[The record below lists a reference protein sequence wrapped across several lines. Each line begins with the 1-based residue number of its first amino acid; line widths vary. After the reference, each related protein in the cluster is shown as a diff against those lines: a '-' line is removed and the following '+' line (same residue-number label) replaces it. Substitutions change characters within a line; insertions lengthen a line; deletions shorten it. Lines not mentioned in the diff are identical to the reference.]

1 MRKSYLCRSPKYHE
15 AFLYRLHLVYNSNPL
30 ADWALANTVPS
41 IHDGYVSKNGFYNWL
56 VWGEMRKW
64 VFQGLLGKRLRA
76 MIIVGGESSSPQ
88 GSNRVSPPLC
98 SDANRLAGTGVAASV
113 APLAFDA
120 NHASA

>member
-1 MRKSYLCRSPKYHE
+1 MCRSPKYHE

-76 MIIVGGESSSPQ
+76 MIIVGGKSSRPQ
-88 GSNRVSPPLC
+88 GHFRSRSHLC
-98 SDANRLAGTGVAASV
+98 ADVDRFAGTGVAAAV
-113 APLAFDA
+113 APPAFDA